1 MRTEPTI
8 IRMAKTLGTWLF
20 AAIWTVPL
28 IWVMWR
34 SLRPDG
40 TDGYSLANYQS
51 AWATAPFPRYYLN
64 TILIA
69 VGVLIMQ
76 MITSTLAAYAF
87 ARLHFRFK
95 NTLFVLYLL
104 QIIIP
109 NEVLIFPNYQTL
121 SHFSLVDTL
130 IGIMIPYLL
139 SAFGV
144 FLLRQTFQGVPL
156 EIEEAAR
163 LDGCNTLQLIWHF
176 YVPLAKPTYVAFAL
190 VSASHQWSNF
200 LWPLVMTN
208 SPENRSLSLGMS
220 LFAKTTESS
229 AQWGQLSA
237 ATMLVIAPLLIA
249 FFIFQRQFISS
260 FMMSGIK

>member
-1 MRTEPTI
+1 
-8 IRMAKTLGTWLF
+8 MAVRCDMDSTAYLGDVAFTTPRWHRRL
-20 AAIWTVPL
+20 
-28 IWVMWR
+28 
-34 SLRPDG
+34 
-40 TDGYSLANYQS
+40 
-51 AWATAPFPRYYLN
+51 FPRQLP
-64 TILIA
+64 IGMGHRAIPS
-69 VGVLIMQ
+69 VLSQHDTHRSRCPYQQ

-130 IGIMIPYLL
+130 IGIMIPYFL

>member
-109 NEVLIFPNYQTL
+109 NEVLIFP
-121 SHFSLVDTL
+121 
-130 IGIMIPYLL
+130 
-139 SAFGV
+139 
-144 FLLRQTFQGVPL
+144 
-156 EIEEAAR
+156 
-163 LDGCNTLQLIWHF
+163 
-176 YVPLAKPTYVAFAL
+176 
-190 VSASHQWSNF
+190 
-200 LWPLVMTN
+200 
-208 SPENRSLSLGMS
+208 
-220 LFAKTTESS
+220 
-229 AQWGQLSA
+229 
-237 ATMLVIAPLLIA
+237 
-249 FFIFQRQFISS
+249 
-260 FMMSGIK
+260 